1 MTSEIA
7 GFTYDNGVLRRADIP
22 VARESPYTLFVN
34 DHEILSIATLPC
46 HLAELFTGFL
56 VAEGVLLS
64 PREITECDVDHGNRL
79 VRFEIA
85 VPDARLETVLQRGM
99 LTSGCAGG
107 MIFSRTEPVV
117 SPREASERFRVG
129 SIDIIQRMRELSRFE
144 GLYRITRGVHAS
156 SVATREQTIMT
167 LEDLGR
173 HNAVDKIIGY
183 CFLNGVAT
191 RDKLLLTTG
200 RVTSEVVTK
209 ASRANFSVVVS
220 KSSASSMAVALAKQ
234 VSIDIVSYVKGNR
247 FNYFPFGGTE
257 LLNDVHD
264 ADAPSDM

>member
-1 MTSEIA
+1 
-7 GFTYDNGVLRRADIP
+7 
-22 VARESPYTLFVN
+22 
-34 DHEILSIATLPC
+34 
-46 HLAELFTGFL
+46 
-56 VAEGVLLS
+56 
-64 PREITECDVDHGNRL
+64 
-79 VRFEIA
+79 
-85 VPDARLETVLQRGM
+85 
-99 LTSGCAGG
+99 
-107 MIFSRTEPVV
+107 
-117 SPREASERFRVG
+117 
-129 SIDIIQRMRELSRFE
+129 
-144 GLYRITRGVHAS
+144 
-156 SVATREQTIMT
+156 MT

-247 FNYFPFGGTE
+247 FNYFSFGGTE
-257 LLNDVHD
+257 LIDEGHHGPHPVAEHKNNTDGDDRAGDPARFPVD
-264 ADAPSDM
+264 KDAPR